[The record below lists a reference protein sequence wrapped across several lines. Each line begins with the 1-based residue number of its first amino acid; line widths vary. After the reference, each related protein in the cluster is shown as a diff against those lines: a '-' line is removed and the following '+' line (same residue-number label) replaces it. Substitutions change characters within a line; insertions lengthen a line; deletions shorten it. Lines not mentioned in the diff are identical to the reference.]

1 MTNKPKK
8 IGTGFETA
16 VCRYLRERLQDDRIE
31 RRALHGSKD
40 CGDIYGLYAHG
51 FDGIAECKAH
61 KSWNQPARLAEWR
74 EQTLAERANSGAG
87 FAVLVVKVPQ
97 RGVAESVA
105 HVTLRDLAR
114 VALPMMVNDGFMGEA
129 DGSWVSMT
137 LSELCALIDWR

>member
-1 MTNKPKK
+1 MTNRPKK

-74 EQTLAERANSGAG
+74 EQTLAERACFRLKAFAHRSYPAPFPSASFACIFVPVWMNS
-87 FAVLVVKVPQ
+87 L
-97 RGVAESVA
+97 
-105 HVTLRDLAR
+105 TLA
-114 VALPMMVNDGFMGEA
+114 
-129 DGSWVSMT
+129 SQS
-137 LSELCALIDWR
+137 